1 MTNDI
6 PVFFQDKP
14 VINIVIKAEEPKPKE
29 PRLYTIKQGDNL
41 TKIAEAHNVPV
52 SRLWSANTTL
62 TDPDRIEPSQ
72 SLRIPEN
79 EEVLPERPLPVTVEV
94 RNPPSSHGDSKPSTT
109 GGFSSV
115 KRSGKS
121 TPGWYYAGQCT
132 GYVASR
138 RFVPDG
144 WGNASD
150 WKYHA
155 QAEGWTVSSVPVVG
169 AIGWTSGHVVYVESV
184 NGNSTVTISEQ
195 NYDYRGSIRTVTVP
209 QSKYTYLY

>member
-1 MTNDI
+1 MTYDL
-6 PVFFQDKP
+6 PVFTDYKP
-14 VINIVIKAEEPKPKE
+14 VVNIVIKAEEPKPKE

-79 EEVLPERPLPVTVEV
+79 DEVLPERAMPSKIVVESSVSTV
-94 RNPPSSHGDSKPSTT
+94 KPSTT
-109 GGFSSV
+109 GGFSS
-115 KRSGKS
+115 GKQ

-138 RFVPDG
+138 RYVPDG
-144 WGNASD
+144 WGDATD
-150 WKYHA
+150 WRYHA
-155 QAEGWTVSSVPVVG
+155 QSEGWVVSSTPVGG
-169 AIGWTSGHVVYVESV
+169 AIGWVYGHVVYVESV
-184 NGNSTVTISEQ
+184 NGDGTVTISEQ
-195 NYDYRGSIRTVTVP
+195 NYDYRGSIRTITVS
-209 QSKYTYLY
+209 QDKYIYLY